1 MMAPM
6 MMAVMMPVMVISS
19 HSSLA
24 GRPHDLCEALG
35 STPSGG
41 AHRAGGLDT
50 RSVIGTWSPV

>member
-1 MMAPM
+1 
-6 MMAVMMPVMVISS
+6 MMAVMMPVMVIFS